1 MRSARD
7 ATNQAKIKAGILVEG
22 GAKRL
27 GALFLKVWAVPVIPI
42 GLGLMLWGLFSKF
55 EQRQYQDPLS
65 VGVALVIL
73 GGILWFLSRR
83 LDESAQLVRYRS
95 RQNSVI
101 RLARERGGK
110 LMVTETAA
118 DTGITME
125 EADRILRDLVD
136 GGYVEMEVSDSGM
149 VVYRFPEIVFEHEKS
164 SSRSIDAE

>member
-7 ATNQAKIKAGILVEG
+7 TASQAKIKAGTVMEG
-22 GAKRL
+22 GIKRL
-27 GALFLKVWAVPVIPI
+27 GALFLKVWAVPIIPL

-55 EQRQYQDPLS
+55 EQRQYEDPLS
-65 VGVALVIL
+65 VGVAFVIL
-73 GGILWFLSRR
+73 GGLLWFLSHR
-83 LDESAQLVRYRS
+83 LDESAQLVRDRS

-110 LMVTETAA
+110 LTVTETAA

-125 EADRILRDLVD
+125 EADRILRDLTE

-149 VVYRFPEIVFEHEKS
+149 VVYRFPEIVFANEKS
-164 SSRSIDAE
+164 RSKGVDAD

>member
-7 ATNQAKIKAGILVEG
+7 ATSQAKIKAGIFMEG
-22 GAKRL
+22 GIKRV
-27 GALFLKVWAVPVIPI
+27 GALFLKIWAVPIIPL

-55 EQRQYQDPLS
+55 EQRQYEDPLS
-65 VGVALVIL
+65 VGVAFVIL
-73 GGILWFLSRR
+73 GGFLWFLSHR

-101 RLARERGGK
+101 RLARDRGGK
-110 LMVTETAA
+110 LTVTETAA

-125 EADRILRDLVD
+125 EADRILRDLAD

-149 VVYRFPEIVFEHEKS
+149 VVYRFPEILFADEKS
-164 SSRSIDAE
+164 QSRGVDSD